1 MNESGFMIKSAVNTA
16 VSLLTKYIYIILFFG
31 KNFNIYY
38 TIKEKCDYIFENAKA
53 MQKSLKLLVTEL
65 LVCYSIRRYFC
76 AKGIGYQNEN
86 F

>member
-53 MQKSLKLLVTEL
+53 MQKSLKITCDRIASMLQYKEIFLCERNWL
-65 LVCYSIRRYFC
+65 S
-76 AKGIGYQNEN
+76 K
-86 F
+86 

>member
-31 KNFNIYY
+31 RNFNIYY

-53 MQKSLKLLVTEL
+53 MQKSLKITCDRIASMLQYKE
-65 LVCYSIRRYFC
+65 IFC

>member
-38 TIKEKCDYIFENAKA
+38 TIKEKCDYVFENAKA
-53 MQKSLKLLVTEL
+53 MQKSLKITCDRIASMLQYKEIFLCERNWL
-65 LVCYSIRRYFC
+65 S
-76 AKGIGYQNEN
+76 K
-86 F
+86 

>member
-38 TIKEKCDYIFENAKA
+38 TIKEKCDYIFENAKV
-53 MQKSLKLLVTEL
+53 MQKSLKITCDRIASMLQYKEIFLCERNWL
-65 LVCYSIRRYFC
+65 S
-76 AKGIGYQNEN
+76 K
-86 F
+86 

>member
-31 KNFNIYY
+31 KNFNNYY

-53 MQKSLKLLVTEL
+53 MQKS
-65 LVCYSIRRYFC
+65 
-76 AKGIGYQNEN
+76 
-86 F
+86 